1 MLELQSSEF
10 ILPKDAATGDD
21 ACAYSIIENALLVS
35 VLCDGVGSAARGG
48 TAARQC
54 VKFFIDQF
62 KNRPR
67 AWDIP
72 KTIEVFTR
80 HINSLLFKESM
91 TQYGKIEL
99 LTTLCLAV
107 IEGENLYTLNLG
119 DSRIYLLKANGEFHR
134 LSTDH
139 TMDDEH
145 MSHVLTS
152 ACGLSENVELD
163 IVSTPLEIGDTL
175 ILCSDGVYSLMDE
188 KTLADMAQKGFGASS
203 IVHKAEQ
210 NCNPKDRDDMSLQIF
225 RIESLDPL
233 HAIKQAPLIIPET
246 LNEGQIID
254 GYTLLSPMM
263 EHKRIWK
270 VYKDSE
276 VYVMK
281 FPLKADDE
289 EALDAFVR
297 EAWYAKQITHKAFGH
312 AWVPQ
317 VRSMRYY
324 LMELV
329 EGVNLLEYL
338 KNRPLS
344 VDNAIALGKFLHR
357 AEAHL
362 LHLGLVHG
370 DIKPENILVYQ
381 RDGEAGVEFKMVDFG
396 SIVEIFSSNS
406 RAGTPTYLAPER
418 FSESVIN
425 ESTEIFSIG
434 VTLYWALTGK
444 FPYGEIEPFQTPS
457 FKSPKRP
464 VNLNKNI
471 PLWLDSV
478 IMRSI
483 AISPDQR
490 YRHYSEFFY
499 DLKYPEKVKP
509 FFSNT
514 TPLIER
520 SPVTFYKT
528 AFIMLF
534 LLEIITFYLY
544 VTK

>member
-1 MLELQSSEF
+1 M
-10 ILPKDAATGDD
+10 
-21 ACAYSIIENALLVS
+21 
-35 VLCDGVGSAARGG
+35 
-48 TAARQC
+48 
-54 VKFFIDQF
+54 
-62 KNRPR
+62 
-67 AWDIP
+67 
-72 KTIEVFTR
+72 EVFTR

-119 DSRIYLLKANGEFHR
+119 DSRIYLLKKDGTFVQ
-134 LSTDH
+134 LSIDH
-139 TMDDEH
+139 TMDDEY

-152 ACGLSENVELD
+152 ACGLSENIDLT
-163 IVSTPLEIGDTL
+163 ILSTPIGVGDTL
-175 ILCSDGVYSLMDE
+175 ILCSDGVYNLLEE
-188 KTLADMAQKGFGASS
+188 KIFADMLQKGLGASTIIQS
-203 IVHKAEQ
+203 ATQ
-210 NCNPKDRDDMSLQIF
+210 NCDPKDRDDMSLQIF
-225 RIESLDPL
+225 RIEKLDPL
-233 HAIKQAPLIIPET
+233 YAMKHAPLIIPET
-246 LNEGQIID
+246 LSEGQIID

-270 VYKDSE
+270 VLKDSE
-276 VYVMK
+276 LYVMK
-281 FPLKADDE
+281 FPLKADDD

-317 VRSMRYY
+317 ERSMRYY

-329 EGVNLLEYL
+329 EGVNLQKYL

-344 VDNAIALGKFLHR
+344 IDNAISLGKFLHR

-396 SIVEIFSSNS
+396 SIVEIFSTNS

-418 FSESVIN
+418 FSESAIN

-444 FPYGEIEPFQTPS
+444 FPYGEIEPFQTPT

-464 VNLNKNI
+464 SVINKNI

-490 YRHYSEFFY
+490 YAHYSEFFY
-499 DLKYPEKVKP
+499 ELKAPEKVKP
-509 FFSNT
+509 FFCKT

-520 SPVTFYKT
+520 SPATFYKIGF
-528 AFIMLF
+528 FIL
-534 LLEIITFYLY
+534 LALEIWTFGLY
-544 VTK
+544 VSK

>member
-1 MLELQSSEF
+1 MFKVQSSEF
-10 ILPKDAATGDD
+10 ILSKDATTGDD
-21 ACAYSIIENALLVS
+21 ACAFTIIDNALLVS

-72 KTIEVFTR
+72 KTMEVFTR

-107 IEGENLYTLNLG
+107 IEGETLYTLNLG
-119 DSRIYLLKANGEFHR
+119 DSRIYLLKKEGELRR

-139 TMDDEH
+139 TMDDEY
-145 MSHVLTS
+145 MSHVLTQ
-152 ACGLSENVELD
+152 ACGLSENIELD
-163 IVSTPLEIGDTL
+163 IRSTPISVGDTL
-175 ILCSDGVYSLMDE
+175 ILCSDGVYNLLEES
-188 KTLADMAQKGFGASS
+188 TFADLIHKGLGASTIIHS
-203 IVHKAEQ
+203 AEQ
-210 NCNPKDRDDMSLQIF
+210 NCEAKNRDDMSLQIF
-225 RIESLDPL
+225 HIESLDLL
-233 HAIKQAPLIIPET
+233 HALKNAPLIIPET
-246 LNEGQIID
+246 LYEGQIID
-254 GYTLLSPMM
+254 GYTLFSPMM
-263 EHKRIWK
+263 EHRRIWK
-270 VYKDSE
+270 VLKESE
-276 VYVMK
+276 FYVMK
-281 FPLKADDE
+281 FPLSNDD

-312 AWVPQ
+312 AWVPE

-324 LMELV
+324 MMDLV
-329 EGVNLLEYL
+329 EGVNLQEYL

-396 SIVEIFSSNS
+396 SIVEIFSLNN

-418 FSESVIN
+418 FSGSVIN
-425 ESTEIFSIG
+425 EATEIFSIG
-434 VTLYWALTGK
+434 ITLYWALTQK

-457 FKSPKRP
+457 FFQPKRP
-464 VNLNKNI
+464 SKFNNNI
-471 PLWLDSV
+471 PLWLDSI
-478 IMRSI
+478 IMR
-483 AISPDQR
+483 AISIDPTQR
-490 YRHYSEFFY
+490 YAHYSEFFY
-499 DLKYPEKVKP
+499 ELKSPEKVKP
-509 FFSNT
+509 FFSKT

-528 AFIMLF
+528 GFILLF
-534 LLEIITFYLY
+534 ILEIVTFYLY

>member
-1 MLELQSSEF
+1 MLSLQSSEF
-10 ILPKDAATGDD
+10 ILPKDTTTGDD
-21 ACAYSIIENALLVS
+21 ACGYSVIDNTLLIS
-35 VLCDGVGSAARGG
+35 VLCDGVGSAVRGG

-54 VKFFIDQF
+54 VKFFLDQF
-62 KNRPR
+62 KNRPK

-72 KTIEVFTR
+72 KTMEVFTR

-99 LTTLCLAV
+99 LTTLCLAI

-119 DSRIYLLKANGEFHR
+119 DSRIYLLRANGDFTQ

-145 MSHVLTS
+145 LSHVLTS
-152 ACGLSENVELD
+152 ACGLSENIDPIILT
-163 IVSTPLEIGDTL
+163 TPIAIGDTL
-175 ILCSDGVYSLMDE
+175 ILCSDGVYNLLEATDF
-188 KTLADMAQKGFGASS
+188 ADKVHKGLGASTIIHS
-203 IVHKAEQ
+203 AAQ
-210 NCNPKDRDDMSLQIF
+210 TCDPKDRDDMSLQLF

-233 HAIKQAPLIIPET
+233 HAIKNTPLIVPET
-246 LNEGQIID
+246 LKEGQIID
-254 GYTLLSPMM
+254 GYTLLTPMM

-270 VYKDSE
+270 VFKDSE
-276 VYVMK
+276 MYVMK

-289 EALDAFVR
+289 DSLDAFVR

-312 AWVPQ
+312 AWIPEN
-317 VRSMRYY
+317 RSMRYY

-338 KNRPLS
+338 KNQPLS

-381 RDGEAGVEFKMVDFG
+381 RDGEAGVDFKMVDFG

-425 ESTEIFSIG
+425 ESSEIFSIG

-464 VNLNKNI
+464 SQLNKNI

-483 AISPDQR
+483 AVSPDQR
-490 YRHYSEFFY
+490 YRHYSELFY
-499 DLKYPEKVKP
+499 DLKDPEKVKP
-509 FFSNT
+509 YFCPS

-520 SPVTFYKT
+520 SPVTFYKIG
-528 AFIMLF
+528 FII
-534 LLEIITFYLY
+534 LLVLETFTFWLY
-544 VTK
+544 VSK